1 MSERAKAFIILLI
14 AAGFEVYTND
24 HRAKIRWY
32 YFVRD
37 NKIGYFQEN
46 DYVGFS
52 FTSVHN
58 PCREC
63 GTGFRIRGEVDNP
76 TISLAEETANMFCWP
91 GYENVVKKYSGWEE
105 FTRKTYG
112 SNKFIKIIPE

>member
-24 HRAKIRWY
+24 HRDKKRWY

-46 DYVGFS
+46 KYEGFS
-52 FTSVHN
+52 FSTVHK
-58 PCREC
+58 PCKDF
-63 GTGFRIRGEVDNP
+63 GTGFRVQGGIEAPDLNIAERTLSFYGWDKG
-76 TISLAEETANMFCWP
+76 TI
-91 GYENVVKKYSGWEE
+91 KKYSGWEE
-105 FTRKTYG
+105 FTQKTYG